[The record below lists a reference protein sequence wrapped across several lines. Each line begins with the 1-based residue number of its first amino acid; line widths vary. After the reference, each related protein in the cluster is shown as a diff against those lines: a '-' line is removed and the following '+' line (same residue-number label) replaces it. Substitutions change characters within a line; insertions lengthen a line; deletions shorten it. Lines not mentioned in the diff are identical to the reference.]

1 MKRNVVIVGSK
12 QDVRPYNGVIC
23 WEQSGSCQWLN
34 SLVAGIEA
42 IRDDPRTRNL
52 LRENPIIC
60 AFSLKL
66 KTANCKLLKTIQKQE
81 VEIRKPTIPK
91 YFLKLSN

>member
-1 MKRNVVIVGSK
+1 MIVGRK
-12 QDVRPYNGVIC
+12 LDVGPHNGVIC
-23 WEQSGSCQWLN
+23 WEQSGSCQWLS
-34 SLVAGIEA
+34 SLVAGIEE

-66 KTANCKLLKTIQKQE
+66 KTADCNLLLK
-81 VEIRKPTIPK
+81 IRD
-91 YFLKLSN
+91 SN